1 MLDLFFIGLT
11 LLFWAVTWGLLIVC
25 DRLMEDKP

>member
-11 LLFWAVTWGLLIVC
+11 LLLWAITWGLLIVC
-25 DRLMEDKP
+25 DRLREDKP

>member
-1 MLDLFFIGLT
+1 MLDLFFVILT
-11 LLFWAVTWGLLIVC
+11 LLFWGLTLALLTLC

>member
-11 LLFWAVTWGLLIVC
+11 LLFWGITFGVLSLC
-25 DRLMEDKP
+25 ERLMEDKA